1 MEFKTAAYSEEARS
15 RAYKRWD
22 SIAKPLKGMGMFE
35 DTIAQI
41 EGMPAAHIGN
51 KRCVLVFCADNGV
64 VEEGVTQTG
73 SEVTAAVAGNMASGN
88 ATVCKMAKVAGADVF
103 PVDIGMLRPVE
114 GVRDVH
120 VLRGT
125 GNFYRTR
132 AMSRE
137 DCEKAIMTG
146 ASLVKELHAKGYSM
160 IATGEMGIGN
170 TTTASAVACALLGAE
185 PRYLTGKGAGLS
197 DAGLRRKIEV
207 IEQSLARLNPDSGDA
222 VDVLSKVGGLDIAGM
237 CGAFIGGAEAGI
249 PVLIDGVISAVAAL
263 CAANICPASKDYM
276 IASHMSASPRQNSCS
291 KNWAYAR
298 PSARIWRSAKARA
311 RSRSCRF
318 WIWRMPSTAVC
329 SPFPTRASRS
339 TSRCDRAVYGRERQ
353 RQV

>member
-1 MEFKTAAYSEEARS
+1 MEFKTAVYSEEARS

-137 DCEKAIMTG
+137 DCEKAI
-146 ASLVKELHAKGYSM
+146 
-160 IATGEMGIGN
+160 
-170 TTTASAVACALLGAE
+170 
-185 PRYLTGKGAGLS
+185 
-197 DAGLRRKIEV
+197 IE
-207 IEQSLARLNPDSGDA
+207 
-222 VDVLSKVGGLDIAGM
+222 
-237 CGAFIGGAEAGI
+237 
-249 PVLIDGVISAVAAL
+249 
-263 CAANICPASKDYM
+263 
-276 IASHMSASPRQNSCS
+276 
-291 KNWAYAR
+291 
-298 PSARIWRSAKARA
+298 
-311 RSRSCRF
+311 
-318 WIWRMPSTAVC
+318 
-329 SPFPTRASRS
+329 
-339 TSRCDRAVYGRERQ
+339 
-353 RQV
+353 

>member
-1 MEFKTAAYSEEARS
+1 MQFSVKQYDEEGKT

-22 SIAKPLKGMGMFE
+22 SIAKPLKGMGLFE
-35 DTIAQI
+35 DMVAQI
-41 EGMPAAHIGN
+41 EGMPEAHVGG
-51 KRCVLVFCADNGV
+51 KRCVLTFCADNGV
-64 VEEGVTQTG
+64 VAEGVTQTG
-73 SEVTAAVAGNMASGN
+73 SEVTATVAGNMAAGN

-125 GNFYRTR
+125 GNFFRTR

-137 DCEKAIMTG
+137 DCERAIATG
-146 ASLVKELHAKGYSM
+146 ASLVKELHRKGYSM

-185 PRYLTGKGAGLS
+185 PRLLTGKGAGLS
-197 DAGLRRKIEV
+197 DAGLKRKIEV
-207 IEQSLARLNPDSGDA
+207 IDQSLARLNPDPDDA

-263 CAANICPASKDYM
+263 CAVSICPESKNYM
-276 IASHMSASPRQNSCS
+276 LASHMSGEPAARFVFEKLGMRAPICANMALGEGTGAVALMPLLDM
-291 KNWAYAR
+291 AY
-298 PSARIWRSAKARA
+298 
-311 RSRSCRF
+311 
-318 WIWRMPSTAVC
+318 
-329 SPFPTRASRS
+329 
-339 TSRCDRAVYGRERQ
+339 AVYGGMLAFAEAGIEEYKPL
-353 RQV
+353 